1 MRVSYLLEV
10 AGRQSQHILL
20 LWDSTEPEGVEMR
33 QEILSE
39 VKLPIHWH
47 KILMTP

>member
-1 MRVSYLLEV
+1 MRVSHLLGV
-10 AGRQSQHILL
+10 AGKQSQYILL

-39 VKLPIHWH
+39 VKLPIH
-47 KILMTP
+47 